1 MEFST
6 AQFDRAGLAAWQAGQ
21 PLSVLQLDTADRTVL
36 RIAGSSVIC
45 LLARLWHEPVY
56 ERCWWP
62 IKKFCKTDNS

>member
-36 RIAGSSVIC
+36 RIAGEII
-45 LLARLWHEPVY
+45 L
-56 ERCWWP
+56 
-62 IKKFCKTDNS
+62 